1 MFFRIIFKWPHK
13 KQKYSQCCFSACLLY
28 LSFVFCMN
36 KSSINVTVR
45 LLLLRSGRCRSQSQK
60 KTSKKL
66 KTTSW
71 NLQQGKWSWVN
82 VKILLIS
89 VTYKVLSRQADGVKW
104 QWQKVGG
111 PTCCRAA
118 AKFFVPCSLVVEYHL
133 IISIRYLST
142 NHNNERRGLNSGWRG
157 LRVWWGAV
165 LARPLKVCKVH
176 HTSLTD
182 KVQGVPEK
190 SARWC
195 SKAYNWSVEA
205 AIGNSRG
212 SLKIFSGLK

>member
-1 MFFRIIFKWPHK
+1 
-13 KQKYSQCCFSACLLY
+13 
-28 LSFVFCMN
+28 MN
-36 KSSINVTVR
+36 KSSSINFTAR
-45 LLLLRSGRCRSQSQK
+45 SLLLWLVVCRSRSQK
-60 KTSKKL
+60 KTSKIL

-82 VKILLIS
+82 VKILLIT

-176 HTSLTD
+176 HSLT
-182 KVQGVPEK
+182 KYRVSQKKTLFSVQRPITQILNQLLGQVGAVFK
-190 SARWC
+190 LT
-195 SKAYNWSVEA
+195 
-205 AIGNSRG
+205 G
-212 SLKIFSGLK
+212 